1 MRSHDL
7 NRLLDEPG
15 QTYLSSENIFSR
27 HIAREG
33 PWGKPSPTMT
43 TIQTIIAMVRC
54 PVVLI
59 LAEPSHSTRW
69 ALVRWC

>member
-1 MRSHDL
+1 MPNEYGWIVRSHDL

-15 QTYLSSENIFSR
+15 QAYLSSENIFSR

-43 TIQTIIAMVRC
+43 TI
-54 PVVLI
+54 
-59 LAEPSHSTRW
+59 
-69 ALVRWC
+69 

>member
-1 MRSHDL
+1 MVGSRKVACRQMPNEYGWIVRSHDL

-15 QTYLSSENIFSR
+15 QAYLSSENIFSR

-43 TIQTIIAMVRC
+43 TI
-54 PVVLI
+54 
-59 LAEPSHSTRW
+59 
-69 ALVRWC
+69 